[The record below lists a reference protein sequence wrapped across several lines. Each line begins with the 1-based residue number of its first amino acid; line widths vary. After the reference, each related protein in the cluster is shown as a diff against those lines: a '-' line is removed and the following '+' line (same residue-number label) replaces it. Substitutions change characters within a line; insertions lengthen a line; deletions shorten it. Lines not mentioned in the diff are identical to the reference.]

1 MLNEKA
7 RSKSKQRLMGM
18 VYAYKNGNLDLEDLP
33 KSLSDKI
40 KDISDGTRRKTGD
53 KRKKTKG
60 ISKKSSKDF
69 ASTKHEGLPEKVNE
83 EINITKFDNFISE
96 ENDYDNKIEI
106 YKIDQ
111 ETINNTKNS
120 ETIKNFED
128 FMTEKHK
135 CKIVKEDEEDEE
147 DEEDGQK
154 QEEKEEETKNES
166 LIKFEDFFKKSY

>member
-7 RSKSKQRLMGM
+7 SSKSQQRLMGM

-40 KDISDGTRRKTGD
+40 KDIADGTRRKTGD

-83 EINITKFDNFISE
+83 NFYIIKYSDFLL
-96 ENDYDNKIEI
+96 ENY
-106 YKIDQ
+106 
-111 ETINNTKNS
+111 
-120 ETIKNFED
+120 
-128 FMTEKHK
+128 HGA
-135 CKIVKEDEEDEE
+135 EDEEYKPLIDRLYELDELDLPNGAKGAVWLSDVIHVVE
-147 DEEDGQK
+147 DYFN
-154 QEEKEEETKNES
+154 KN
-166 LIKFEDFFKKSY
+166 